1 MKYLINPAEVILV
14 VIFLVVNVGLGAYLG
29 KIVNY
34 CLYTYRQGVLSGYRR
49 SEIIRFGDSGKTRN
63 DITIKE
69 CLIYAMLLA
78 NPVQNG
84 SSDASDVQFWS
95 EFW

>member
-1 MKYLINPAEVILV
+1 MDWEVAIMIRKGKDCGLEYGMISETGASEPFV
-14 VIFLVVNVGLGAYLG
+14 DLLRPSGFSDVG
-29 KIVNY
+29 IETTV
-34 CLYTYRQGVLSGYRR
+34 
-49 SEIIRFGDSGKTRN
+49 
-63 DITIKE
+63 KE

>member
-1 MKYLINPAEVILV
+1 MP
-14 VIFLVVNVGLGAYLG
+14 
-29 KIVNY
+29 
-34 CLYTYRQGVLSGYRR
+34 RVLSVKPLLEGRIEQ
-49 SEIIRFGDSGKTRN
+49 SPIHGACSLLFQLTPVCTMKHAL
-63 DITIKE
+63 KE

>member
-1 MKYLINPAEVILV
+1 MSYARNNAFVQQKQNRLATLIRHKDNV
-14 VIFLVVNVGLGAYLG
+14 VF
-29 KIVNY
+29 
-34 CLYTYRQGVLSGYRR
+34 R
-49 SEIIRFGDSGKTRN
+49 
-63 DITIKE
+63 IKE